1 MAPLQSRVLLVIDDD
16 DVDRERIVR
25 WFGQRFS
32 VVQADTADAGLELA
46 RSLHPACILLDYRL
60 GKDSG
65 FDLLSTFNRIGSQV
79 IFLTG
84 RGDERIAAQA
94 IRGGAR
100 EYMVKGSVQREEL
113 ELAVERSVEYA
124 MAVQR
129 RSESEQDVER
139 LLVTATERSAPRV
152 DTSIADCHKALAT
165 LQGPH
170 NESQREVALA
180 QLGSE
185 LEVLS
190 ETFNG
195 LVSLARAGNSLSV
208 EPVPLT
214 ELARDIVRA
223 LPPRDGLEISCED
236 LPAIVGSADKLGN
249 MLEVI
254 LKHSMEQGGRQ
265 LSRIDVSG
273 REETGG
279 VHLIVRD
286 NGRAFGP
293 SLKSALTDQGGRSR
307 NELGLTMARRVA
319 RSHRGELWVESELG
333 VGTTVHVYLPGE

>member
-1 MAPLQSRVLLVIDDD
+1 MTPLQPRVLLVIDDD
-16 DVDRERIVR
+16 DVDRERILR
-25 WFGQRFS
+25 WFGRQYA

-46 RSLHPACILLDYRL
+46 RSLQPACILLDHQL

-65 FDLLSTFNRIGSQV
+65 LDLLSTFSRIGSQV

-84 RGDERIAAQA
+84 RGDEKIAARA

-100 EYMVKGSVQREEL
+100 EYLVKGSLEREEL
-113 ELAVERSVEYA
+113 ESAVERSVEYA

-129 RSESEQDVER
+129 MNDSEQDVER
-139 LLVTATERSAPRV
+139 LLATATERTAPQV
-152 DTSIADCHKALAT
+152 DTSIARCKRALAD
-165 LQGPH
+165 LQEPRDG
-170 NESQREVALA
+170 NKREAALA
-180 QLGSE
+180 VVDTE

-190 ETFNG
+190 ETFNV
-195 LVSLARAGNSLSV
+195 LLSLARAGSALPA

-214 ELARDIVRA
+214 DLARDIVRA
-223 LPPRDGLEISCED
+223 LPPRDGLKISCEG

-279 VHLIVRD
+279 VHLTVRD

-293 SLKSALTDQGGRSR
+293 SLKSAMIEQGGDGRS
-307 NELGLTMARRVA
+307 ELGLTMARRVA